1 MFSASLVR
9 PAIVSACLLSVSAC
23 VCWVQGW
30 GWCTAEHLGVVLS
43 AQEIYRP
50 NIVKG
55 EVGLAPY
62 DDNGFRTE
70 PFLQEWMLGNL
81 PGALQAANPTDQTE

>member
-30 GWCTAEHLGVVLS
+30 GCCRAKYEGDQLS
-43 AQEIYRP
+43 AQAHYRP
-50 NIVKG
+50 DIVKG

-81 PGALQAANPTDQTE
+81 PGALQAANPTDQTN